1 MDHDRAVVHGSMVD
15 HGRRQ
20 SKGSPEHGLGVAPV
34 SGSSPAM
41 GEKEEEA
48 SGVPTMGEGGWCG
61 AGGRTATVDRNS
73 GGLELGGG
81 EWSHGEVK
89 QRVGGGAVGCY
100 GARSSFYR
108 AGGWEG
114 RRCGEGNGRRRRC
127 AIKAFKPSVLGGERR
142 GEWGVKR
149 GQNAAPFPRE
159 EGSSGQRER
168 AREVAAAAPSQASGG
183 RRRPGSLTGW
193 ACLSVRGRQ
202 RGRLGRKGREG
213 VGHDW

>member
-48 SGVPTMGEGGWCG
+48 SGVPTMGEGGRCG

-81 EWSHGEVK
+81 RVESWRGETES
-89 QRVGGGAVGCY
+89 GT
-100 GARSSFYR
+100 
-108 AGGWEG
+108 
-114 RRCGEGNGRRRRC
+114 RCGGVLRC
-127 AIKAFKPSVLGGERR
+127 
-142 GEWGVKR
+142 
-149 GQNAAPFPRE
+149 
-159 EGSSGQRER
+159 
-168 AREVAAAAPSQASGG
+168 
-183 RRRPGSLTGW
+183 
-193 ACLSVRGRQ
+193 
-202 RGRLGRKGREG
+202 
-213 VGHDW
+213 